1 MTEEQM
7 NYDDFDEVMEDIK
20 ESIINEKLE
29 QLISQLELED
39 KFEQLYMF
47 DNA

>member
-7 NYDDFDEVMEDIK
+7 NYDDFDEVMEDIR

-29 QLISQLELED
+29 QLIYQLGLED
-39 KFEQLYMF
+39 KFER
-47 DNA
+47 